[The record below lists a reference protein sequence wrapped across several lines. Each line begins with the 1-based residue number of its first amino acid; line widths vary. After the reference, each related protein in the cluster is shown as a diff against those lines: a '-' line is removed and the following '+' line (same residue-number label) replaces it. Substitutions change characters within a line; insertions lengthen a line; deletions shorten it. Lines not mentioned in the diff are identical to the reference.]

1 MNVYSN
7 EFIELAFGKTA
18 LAEELEKLGVDSTLS
33 AVKLLA
39 LTDGVSDDVME
50 ELFDHL
56 HGLIVGYDLSDFP
69 RSMGGEA
76 ARRLRE
82 EEQLVKKGELLSGLD
97 ENDPLRVYLEELAG
111 IPVCGDIDILAEEL
125 YACNREEHFAEGLF
139 TKLLNLS
146 LSRVVE
152 IAKEY
157 TGYGVLLLDLIQ
169 EGSLGLW
176 TDLELYVGDEEYT
189 FEALRDRSIRMAM
202 QKAIIRQA
210 RASGLGQKMRQA
222 VEDYRM
228 VDERLLSEL
237 GRNPTLAEIAEAMH
251 MTVSEIEAV
260 RKFLDNARMV
270 GKAHEMKEPEEES
283 PEDTQAV
290 EDTAYYQTRE
300 RVDSLMSGISEL
312 ETKVVTMR
320 YGLDGKAPKTAQEVG
335 KLLGLTVSEVVEIE
349 TAALNKMR
357 QSGE

>member
-7 EFIELAFGKTA
+7 EFIDLAFGKTE
-18 LAEELEKLGVDSTLS
+18 LARELESLGVNDTLS
-33 AVKLLA
+33 AAKLLA
-39 LTDGVSDDVME
+39 LADGVSDDVME

-56 HGLIVGYDLSDFP
+56 HGLIAGFDLSDFP
-69 RSMGGEA
+69 KGVTGEA

-82 EEQLVKKGELLSGLD
+82 EEQLVRKGELLSGL
-97 ENDPLRVYLEELAG
+97 EANAPLRLYLEELAG
-111 IPVCGDIDILAEEL
+111 IPAAGDIHVLAQEL
-125 YACNREEHFAEGLF
+125 SEINREEAFDEGLF
-139 TKLLNLS
+139 TRILNLC

-152 IAKEY
+152 IAKDHV
-157 TGYGVLLLDLIQ
+157 GYGVLLLDLIQ

-176 TDLELYVGDEEYT
+176 TDLENYIGPDS
-189 FEALRDRSIRMAM
+189 FEQFRDWSIRSAM

-237 GRNPTLAEIAEAMH
+237 GRNPTLDEIAESMH
-251 MTVSEIEAV
+251 MTVTEVEAV
-260 RKFLDNARMV
+260 RKFLDNARLV
-270 GKAHEMKEPEEES
+270 GKAHESKEPQEES

-300 RVDSLMSGISEL
+300 RVDSLMSGISQL
-312 ETKVVTMR
+312 EHKVVTLR
-320 YGLDGKAPKTAQEVG
+320 YGLDGKAPQTAQEVG
-335 KLLGLTVSEVVEIE
+335 RKLDLTVSEVIE
-349 TAALNKMR
+349 LETSALAKMR
-357 QSGE
+357 QSNE

>member
-7 EFIELAFGKTA
+7 EFIDLAFGKTA
-18 LAEELEKLGVDSTLS
+18 LARELEGLGVGDTLS
-33 AVKLLA
+33 AARLLT
-39 LTDGVSDDVME
+39 LTEGVSDDVME

-56 HGLIVGYDLSDFP
+56 HGLIEGFDLSDFP
-69 RSMGGEA
+69 KSMTGEA

-82 EEQLVKKGELLSGLD
+82 EEQLVQRGELLSGL
-97 ENDPLRVYLEELAG
+97 EANDPLRVYLEELAG
-111 IPVCGDIDILAEEL
+111 IPAAGDLNVLAQEL
-125 YACNREEHFAEGLF
+125 SEINREEGFDEGLF
-139 TKLLNLS
+139 SRILNLC

-152 IAKEY
+152 LAKEHV
-157 TGYGVLLLDLIQ
+157 GYGVLLLDLIQ

-176 TDLELYVGDEEYT
+176 TDLENYIGPDS
-189 FEALRDRSIRMAM
+189 FEQFRDWSIRTAM

-237 GRNPTLAEIAEAMH
+237 GRNPTMDEMAEAMH
-251 MTVSEIEAV
+251 MTVSETETV
-260 RKFLDNARMV
+260 RKFLENARMV
-270 GKAHEMKEPEEES
+270 GKAHETKEPQEES

-290 EDTAYYQTRE
+290 EDTAYYQARE

-312 ETKVVTMR
+312 EQKVVSMR
-320 YGLDGKAPKTAQEVG
+320 YGLDGRAPLTAREVG
-335 KLLGLTVSEVVEIE
+335 EKLNLTVSEVVELE
-349 TAALNKMR
+349 TAALTRMR
-357 QSGE
+357 QSNE

>member
-1 MNVYSN
+1 MNIYSN
-7 EFIELAFGKTA
+7 EFIELAFGKTVLARELAA
-18 LAEELEKLGVDSTLS
+18 LTTGSAIP
-33 AVKLLA
+33 AVKLLT

-56 HGLIVGYDLSDFP
+56 HQIIDGYDLSDFP
-69 RSMGGEA
+69 RGIGGEA

-82 EEQLVKKGELLSGLD
+82 EEQLARSGDLLNGL
-97 ENDPLRVYLEELAG
+97 EESDPLRVYLEELAM
-111 IPVCGDIDILAEEL
+111 IPVCGDIDLLAAELSACNAEE
-125 YACNREEHFAEGLF
+125 CVDDGLF
-139 TKLLNLS
+139 TKILNLS

-152 IAKEY
+152 IAREY

-176 TDLELYVGDEEYT
+176 TDLESYT
-189 FEALRDRSIRMAM
+189 EGGFVAFRDWSIRNAM

-210 RASGLGQKMRQA
+210 RASGLAEKMRQA

-228 VDERLLSEL
+228 VDERLLGEL
-237 GRNPTLAEIAEAMH
+237 GRNPTLEEMAEAMH
-251 MTVSEIEAV
+251 MTVPEIETV

-270 GKAHEMKEPEEES
+270 GKAHEVKEPEEES

-290 EDTAYYQTRE
+290 EDTAYYQARE

-312 ETKVVTMR
+312 EQKVVTMR
-320 YGLDGKAPKTAQEVG
+320 YGLDGKAPMTAAEVG
-335 KLLGLTVSEVVEIE
+335 QKLNLTVPEVVELE
-349 TAALNKMR
+349 TSALAKMR
-357 QSGE
+357 QSKE